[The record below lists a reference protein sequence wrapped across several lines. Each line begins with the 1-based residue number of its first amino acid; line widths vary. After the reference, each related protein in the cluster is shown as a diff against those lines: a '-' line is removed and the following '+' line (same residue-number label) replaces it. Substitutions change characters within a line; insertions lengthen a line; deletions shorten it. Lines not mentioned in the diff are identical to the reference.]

1 MLLTGLFSWLAQP
14 AFLQHPG
21 PAAHSELDPPIPVK
35 KIKTIPAD
43 MSIDQPNKDSYSIK
57 AIFKKIILDN
67 IKLTSST
74 N

>member
-1 MLLTGLFSWLAQP
+1 
-14 AFLQHPG
+14 
-21 PAAHSELDPPIPVK
+21 
-35 KIKTIPAD
+35 